1 MAQITTKEL
10 SALEDLLG
18 AEKLMVSKYRCA
30 AAATCDKEIK
40 NMFEQAAQRHCHHSE
55 ELYANLK

>member
-18 AEKLMVSKYRCA
+18 AEAVITEKYRCA
-30 AAATCDKEIK
+30 AAATEDKELK
-40 NMFEQAAQRHCHHSE
+40 NLFQQAAQRHCHHSA
-55 ELYANLK
+55 ELFVNLK